1 MDAASRLL
9 DEGGQGAVT
18 MRAVAAAV
26 DVSHN
31 APYKH
36 FDGRDDLLAAVAV
49 RDYAAITERWRA
61 IRTAR
66 TDVRDCLLDALEV
79 VVVFNREHPARYR
92 LLFGAP
98 EVAVRSEVLGVAAET
113 ALQVFTDI
121 VIDCQR
127 AGALPSSRSHN
138 LGIMLF
144 ATVHGLIDADASGL
158 LRARTGWA
166 DIRAGMGFVLD
177 LMSPSRA
184 AGE

>member
-1 MDAASRLL
+1 MEAASRLL
-9 DEGGQGAVT
+9 DEGGQSAVT

-49 RDYAAITERWRA
+49 RDYAAITDRWRA
-61 IRTAR
+61 IRAAPV
-66 TDVRDCLLDALEV
+66 DVRDRLLDALEV
-79 VVVFNREHPARYR
+79 VVDFHHEHPARYR
-92 LLFGAP
+92 LLFGTP
-98 EVAVRSEVLGVAAET
+98 EVAVRSEVLGTAAET
-113 ALQVFTDI
+113 ALQVFTDF

-127 AGALPSSRSHN
+127 AGALPSSPSHN
-138 LGIMLF
+138 LGIILF

-158 LRARTGWA
+158 LRARTGWN

-177 LMSPSRA
+177 LMSTSTA